1 MSMRK
6 EDSIER
12 RDVDEDFWMRKGK
25 KKKVDKIIREIG
37 DIRNEVEIEIKGGIV
52 DKVIEEKIERKVEIE
67 SEEIF
72 KMIEV
77 VDEGIEDN
85 GIELRKRSEMN
96 EDDEIIE
103 DVLDEFVIVGVI
115 DEEEFLREEKRGLE
129 GWGLKILIERKKVLK
144 ILKERIKKELY
155 RMNKKEEEI
164 ESNDRDIGVVKE
176 KKVIEVEIRKIVKD
190 IKKVGVNDREK
201 ERIVEREVED
211 KRNVVGINVMEGKEK
226 IINKIV
232 EENIIEDGIGIDEVE
247 EIEDSV
253 EKEMRKGRIKEW
265 KEDEGLGNEK
275 KEEEKKLIENGNR
288 IRR

>member
-1 MSMRK
+1 
-6 EDSIER
+6 
-12 RDVDEDFWMRKGK
+12 MRKGK

-129 GWGLKILIERKKVLK
+129 G
-144 ILKERIKKELY
+144 
-155 RMNKKEEEI
+155 
-164 ESNDRDIGVVKE
+164 
-176 KKVIEVEIRKIVKD
+176 
-190 IKKVGVNDREK
+190 
-201 ERIVEREVED
+201 
-211 KRNVVGINVMEGKEK
+211 
-226 IINKIV
+226 
-232 EENIIEDGIGIDEVE
+232 
-247 EIEDSV
+247 
-253 EKEMRKGRIKEW
+253 
-265 KEDEGLGNEK
+265 
-275 KEEEKKLIENGNR
+275 
-288 IRR
+288 

>member
-1 MSMRK
+1 M
-6 EDSIER
+6 
-12 RDVDEDFWMRKGK
+12 
-25 KKKVDKIIREIG
+25 
-37 DIRNEVEIEIKGGIV
+37 
-52 DKVIEEKIERKVEIE
+52 
-67 SEEIF
+67 
-72 KMIEV
+72 
-77 VDEGIEDN
+77 
-85 GIELRKRSEMN
+85 
-96 EDDEIIE
+96 
-103 DVLDEFVIVGVI
+103 
-115 DEEEFLREEKRGLE
+115 
-129 GWGLKILIERKKVLK
+129 LK

-201 ERIVEREVED
+201 ERIVEREIED

-253 EKEMRKGRIKEW
+253 EKEMRKGRIKE
-265 KEDEGLGNEK
+265 
-275 KEEEKKLIENGNR
+275 
-288 IRR
+288 

>member
-1 MSMRK
+1 M
-6 EDSIER
+6 
-12 RDVDEDFWMRKGK
+12 
-25 KKKVDKIIREIG
+25 
-37 DIRNEVEIEIKGGIV
+37 
-52 DKVIEEKIERKVEIE
+52 
-67 SEEIF
+67 
-72 KMIEV
+72 
-77 VDEGIEDN
+77 
-85 GIELRKRSEMN
+85 
-96 EDDEIIE
+96 
-103 DVLDEFVIVGVI
+103 
-115 DEEEFLREEKRGLE
+115 
-129 GWGLKILIERKKVLK
+129 LK

-253 EKEMRKGRIKEW
+253 EKEMRKGRIKE
-265 KEDEGLGNEK
+265 
-275 KEEEKKLIENGNR
+275 
-288 IRR
+288 